1 MLNIILNKANVTM
14 KLLDVSV
21 LVLSLVWPNYS
32 KNQKKETELSLLITC
47 MQRPVDA

>member
-1 MLNIILNKANVTM
+1 MLNIILNKADVTM

-21 LVLSLVWPNYS
+21 LAKNIS
-32 KNQKKETELSLLITC
+32 KNQKKETKLSLLITC

>member
-1 MLNIILNKANVTM
+1 MNIILNKANVTM

-21 LVLSLVWPNYS
+21 LVLSLVWPKTIQ

>member
-1 MLNIILNKANVTM
+1 MLNIILNKANVTV

-21 LVLSLVWPNYS
+21 LVLSLVWP
-32 KNQKKETELSLLITC
+32 KTFQKIRKKKLNSLLITC